1 MDYEFEACRVIP
13 VLEIITGKWKPLILR
28 HLIKGGTK
36 RFSELRS
43 LMPEI
48 TQRMLTL
55 HLREL
60 EEQHIVKRNVYAQ
73 VPPKVEYSITEHGL
87 TLEPVLAVMN
97 EWGTKH
103 LQFMQEMEL
112 EKRAEENEI
121 LNFD

>member
-48 TQRMLTL
+48 TSVCS
-55 HLREL
+55 HC
-60 EEQHIVKRNVYAQ
+60 I
-73 VPPKVEYSITEHGL
+73 
-87 TLEPVLAVMN
+87 
-97 EWGTKH
+97 
-103 LQFMQEMEL
+103 
-112 EKRAEENEI
+112 
-121 LNFD
+121 